1 MRMFN
6 TRHDDLYRFLSWRR
20 KTRFLRRHGGPLL
33 AFIVFIACIHL
44 IWQAYGQRSRNA
56 KDSKPESSQAWQVK
70 IPEKR

>member
-33 AFIVFIACIHL
+33 ALLVFIATLHL
-44 IWQAYGQRSRNA
+44 IWQAHRQRSQ
-56 KDSKPESSQAWQVK
+56 KDNSSSMESSQAWQAK
-70 IPEKR
+70 PPARR